1 MFSHSWCLRVT
12 IYALPQ
18 QSINSPKVTLCNIK
32 IKYYWS
38 LWLALNSFGLLGLK
52 LQEIKKNDLLAQI
65 PDQLKII
72 WLVLIF
78 DHRNRIGTFRI
89 FNVQR
94 ILQINYACGYIWKL
108 LYLGCKSLALKE
120 LLKDSTQYNSR
131 GGLLYVV
138 PDNLWCFWEILMIT
152 PGRKVLR
159 KSPVLLLVPFQIDT
173 PLWSVSSGSRWSLQ
187 SNNCRK
193 NGRQ

>member
-72 WLVLIF
+72 WLVLIS

-108 LYLGCKSLALKE
+108 YCRLEWPCCTLVVKVWHWRSCLKTLHSIIQGVGYCMWSLTICGVSEKFWWLHQAAKSSE
-120 LLKDSTQYNSR
+120 N
-131 GGLLYVV
+131 LLY
-138 PDNLWCFWEILMIT
+138 FY
-152 PGRKVLR
+152 
-159 KSPVLLLVPFQIDT
+159 SFPF
-173 PLWSVSSGSRWSLQ
+173 R
-187 SNNCRK
+187 
-193 NGRQ
+193 